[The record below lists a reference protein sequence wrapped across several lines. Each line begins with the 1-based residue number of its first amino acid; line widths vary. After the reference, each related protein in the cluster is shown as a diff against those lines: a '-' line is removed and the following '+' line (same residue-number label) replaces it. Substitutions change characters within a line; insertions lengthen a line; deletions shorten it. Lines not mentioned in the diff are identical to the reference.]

1 MTNPSHDEAL
11 AAIAEALGPIVA
23 DKGEVLPV
31 LTPETVF
38 LGGALPVDSLDL
50 ATLLVVLEKRFGFDP
65 FRQGFRRFTTVG
77 ELAAIYAGAA

>member
-1 MTNPSHDEAL
+1 MSAPSRDDAL
-11 AAIAEALGPIVA
+11 AAIAEELAGIVA
-23 DKGEVLPV
+23 DKGELLPP
-31 LTPETVF
+31 LTPQTVF

-77 ELAAIYAGAA
+77 ELAAIYAEAA